1 MGVFRIIGSAR
12 QSFRVAARARVAR
25 FVTAGAVALV
35 LSGCSALGLGY
46 GQAPRLGV
54 WWVDRYLDLDDAQG
68 AQLRTALERWQA
80 WHRNG
85 PLAADLALLEQA
97 AQEARQDATAEQT
110 CQWLQRLEQRR
121 DSYLA
126 TLAPALADLLPTLTA
141 AQLRHLEARF
151 AKNDADW
158 RDEQL
163 PRDPQ
168 KREQAAID
176 RVLDRT
182 ESLYGRLD
190 RAQRDFI
197 AERTRRS
204 PWDPERWLVDRQARQ
219 RDTLET
225 FAGWAASPGSL
236 AQRQEQVQRWLV
248 RALQPSSAALRQQ
261 REEVIAYQCRFAA
274 ELHNRTTERQRE
286 HAASKLLG
294 YAASLRSHLPL
305 AAAGSL
311 APPALSVPAP
321 ASR

>member
-1 MGVFRIIGSAR
+1 M
-12 QSFRVAARARVAR
+12 
-25 FVTAGAVALV
+25 TAGAVALV

-68 AQLRTALERWQA
+68 TQLRAALVRWQA

-97 AQEARQDATAEQT
+97 AQEARQDTTAEQT

-126 TLAPALADLLPTLTA
+126 TLAPALAELLPTLTA

-190 RAQRDFI
+190 RTQRDFI

-219 RDTLET
+219 RDTLDT
-225 FAGWAASPGSL
+225 FAGWAASPGPL

-286 HAASKLLG
+286 HAAGKLLG

-305 AAAGSL
+305 AAAGGRT
-311 APPALSVPAP
+311 PMALSAPDP

>member
-1 MGVFRIIGSAR
+1 
-12 QSFRVAARARVAR
+12 
-25 FVTAGAVALV
+25 VALT

-68 AQLRTALERWQA
+68 LQLRTALERWQA
-80 WHRNG
+80 WHRQG

-97 AQEARQDATAEQT
+97 AQETRQDTTPEQT

-121 DSYLA
+121 DTYLA
-126 TLAPALADLLPTLTA
+126 TLAPALAELLPTLTP
-141 AQLRHLEARF
+141 AQLRHLEQRF

-168 KREQAAID
+168 KREAAAID

-225 FAGWAASPGSL
+225 FAGWAASPGPL

-248 RALQPSSAALRQQ
+248 RAMQPSSPALRQQ

-274 ELHNRTTERQRE
+274 ELHNRTSASQRE
-286 HAASKLLG
+286 HAAGKLLG

-305 AAAGSL
+305 AAVGGR
-311 APPALSVPAP
+311 APTALSVPAP